1 LCKAISGYLQPVTD
15 AMSASAAYDTKGG
28 NLMGWMA
35 PASTGVAMRH
45 NAGV

>member
-1 LCKAISGYLQPVTD
+1 MFRMFASTSQHTD
-15 AMSASAAYDTKGG
+15 FFNRMGG
-28 NLMGWMA
+28 KLMGWMA

>member
-1 LCKAISGYLQPVTD
+1 LRGLFEIIGL
-15 AMSASAAYDTKGG
+15 SAK
-28 NLMGWMA
+28 LMGWMA